1 MNGKFGL
8 SGGYLNNDGRY
19 HAEGSISIPLS
30 HDLGFQVDTAAGGT
44 DSGFIGGIGGHLF
57 MRDPSSY
64 LFGVFGSYS
73 AIDKIDIG
81 RIGAEAH
88 FYLDQVSFEGLIG
101 YEDADITGNKA
112 FAVADL
118 AFYPSDNLRLK
129 AGYHFFQ
136 DRSFG
141 AFGLEYQT
149 GLFSGMVQGPV
160 SFFAK
165 ARFGEKSD
173 DSIWAGFKIYFGAS
187 DKSLIARHREDD
199 PANTLL
205 ELLTDVKKPSSA
217 APRPE

>member
-1 MNGKFGL
+1 MYLRKFGLLSAAFLFSMTANVQSADLLDESGLPAVSAFNGKFGL
-8 SGGYLNNDGRY
+8 SSGHLNDDGRY
-19 HAEGSISIPLS
+19 HAEGSISFPLS
-30 HDLGFQVDTAAGGT
+30 HGFGFQVDTAAGAT
-44 DSGFIGGIGGHLF
+44 DSGFIGGLGGHLF
-57 MRDPSSY
+57 MRDPSSH

-73 AIDKIDIG
+73 AIDKVDIA

-88 FYLDQVSFEGLIG
+88 FYLDRVSFEGLVG

-141 AFGLEYQT
+141 VFGLEYQT
-149 GLFSGMVQGPV
+149 GMFSDMVQGPV

-165 ARFGEKSD
+165 LRSF
-173 DSIWAGFKIYFGAS
+173 
-187 DKSLIARHREDD
+187 D
-199 PANTLL
+199 P
-205 ELLTDVKKPSSA
+205 
-217 APRPE
+217 